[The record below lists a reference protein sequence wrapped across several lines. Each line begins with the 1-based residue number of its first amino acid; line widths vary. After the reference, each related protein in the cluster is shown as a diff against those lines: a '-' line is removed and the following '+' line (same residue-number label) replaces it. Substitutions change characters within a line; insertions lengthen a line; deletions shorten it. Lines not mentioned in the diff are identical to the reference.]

1 MFNVHTDLYVDFIN
15 GERMTFPRV
24 HPDNRYIISEGLLT
38 FEDEDGEKIHYLPA
52 VNVRNFYTVACEG
65 CAY

>member
-52 VNVRNFYTVACEG
+52 INVRNFYTVACEG

>member
-1 MFNVHTDLYVDFIN
+1 MRDLHTDLYVQFTS
-15 GERMTFPRV
+15 GEQMLFPRV

-52 VNVRNFYTVACEG
+52 INIRNFYTVVCEG

>member
-1 MFNVHTDLYVDFIN
+1 MFNVHTDLYVDFVN

-24 HPDNRYIISEGLLT
+24 HPDNRYQVSKGLLT

-52 VNVRNFYTVACEG
+52 INIRNFYTVACEG
-65 CAY
+65 CSY

>member
-1 MFNVHTDLYVDFIN
+1 MLNVHTDLYVDFIN